1 MMGIR
6 WILLRNIVKA
16 FDVIDFTIDEQSLD
30 AELVSVLDSK
40 YEDKVFFIEIVKS
53 GMVSYTLFTKK
64 TD

>member
-1 MMGIR
+1 MMKIQR
-6 WILLRNIVKA
+6 ILLRDIVKS
-16 FDVIDFTIDEQSLD
+16 FDVFDPIIYEQSLD

-40 YEDKVFFIEIVKS
+40 YEDKVFFIGIVKS